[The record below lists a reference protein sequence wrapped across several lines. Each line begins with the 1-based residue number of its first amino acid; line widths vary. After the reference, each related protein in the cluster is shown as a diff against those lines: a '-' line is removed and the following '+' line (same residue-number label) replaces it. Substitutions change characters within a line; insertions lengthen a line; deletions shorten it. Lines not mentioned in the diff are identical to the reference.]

1 MLEDSQKN
9 INAFIHLI
17 KNQPDLFLNENR
29 NEDLKEAS
37 ANFRET
43 EDKLSDDIIAWCAKY
58 TDIHQALRQTRKELY
73 STKIQ
78 STKDDRLPGTTEPIA
93 PPPPPPPKVSRE
105 TLLNAI
111 QESFPNQSK

>member
-1 MLEDSQKN
+1 MLEDSLKN

-29 NEDLKEAS
+29 NEDLEKAS
-37 ANFRET
+37 ANFREKDD
-43 EDKLSDDIIAWCAKY
+43 ELADDIIEWCAKY
-58 TDIHQALRQTRKELY
+58 TDIKQALRQTRKELF
-73 STKIQ
+73 STKTQ
-78 STKDDRLPGTTEPIA
+78 STGERLPGTTKPIA
-93 PPPPPPPKVSRE
+93 PPPPSLPKVSRE

>member
-1 MLEDSQKN
+1 MLEDSLKN

-17 KNQPDLFLNENR
+17 ENQQPLFLNENR
-29 NEDLKEAS
+29 HEDLKEAS
-37 ANFRET
+37 ANFGET
-43 EDKLSDDIIAWCAKY
+43 EDKLADDIIEWCAKY
-58 TDIHQALRQTRKELY
+58 TDIKQALRQTRKELY

-78 STKDDRLPGTTEPIA
+78 STGDRLPGTTPLTP

-111 QESFPNQSK
+111 QESFPNPSK

>member
-1 MLEDSQKN
+1 MLQDSLKN

-17 KNQPDLFLNENR
+17 DNQPDLFLNENR
-29 NEDLKEAS
+29 HEDLKEAS
-37 ANFRET
+37 ANFREKDD
-43 EDKLSDDIIAWCAKY
+43 ELADDIIEWCAKY
-58 TDIHQALRQTRKELY
+58 TDIKQALRQTRKELY

-78 STKDDRLPGTTEPIA
+78 STKDRFPGITEPIA
-93 PPPPPPPKVSRE
+93 PPPPPPDKVSRE

>member
-1 MLEDSQKN
+1 MLEDSLKN

-17 KNQPDLFLNENR
+17 ENQPNLFLIENR
-29 NEDLKEAS
+29 YEDLKEAS
-37 ANFRET
+37 ANFGEKDD
-43 EDKLSDDIIAWCAKY
+43 ELADDIIEWCAKY
-58 TDIHQALRQTRKELY
+58 TDIKNALRQTRKQLF
-73 STKIQ
+73 STETL
-78 STKDDRLPGTTEPIA
+78 STDRLPGTNTLTP

>member
-9 INAFIHLI
+9 INAFIYLI
-17 KNQPDLFLNENR
+17 KNQQPLFLNENR
-29 NEDLKEAS
+29 HEDLKEAS
-37 ANFRET
+37 ANFGET
-43 EDKLSDDIIAWCAKY
+43 EDKLSDDIIEWCAKY
-58 TDIHQALRQTRKELY
+58 TDIKNALRQTRKELFAIGTK
-73 STKIQ
+73 STV
-78 STKDDRLPGTTEPIA
+78 RLPGDKILTP